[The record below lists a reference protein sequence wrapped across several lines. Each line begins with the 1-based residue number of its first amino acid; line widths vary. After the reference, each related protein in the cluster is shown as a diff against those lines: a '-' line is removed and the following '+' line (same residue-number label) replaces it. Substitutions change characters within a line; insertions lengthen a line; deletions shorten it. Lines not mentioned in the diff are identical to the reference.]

1 MQKILRL
8 LLCLFLLV
16 CAFIPA
22 GGFAAPAVEP
32 GSGFIVVADA
42 PAVDFY
48 TATQSGS
55 APLRVSF
62 YDRSEGTLPLRYLW
76 DFGDGSSSTE
86 QNPTHTYATNGK
98 YTVSLTVTN
107 SLGQDTKTLPDLI
120 AVGDPPVPHFSV
132 SSEGGNVPLTVV
144 FTDMTTGGAGS
155 WVWDFGDGTSAT
167 VQNPSHT
174 YTKPGI
180 YAVTLSVT
188 NEFGREQVIKSSLI
202 NTGVVPDAEF
212 IAETRQGD
220 PPLTVRFRD
229 FSAGH
234 PLAWLWDFGD
244 GATSTE
250 KDPVHTYTNEG
261 YYTTSLHIANAFGS
275 DSLTRPNHITV
286 GNPVSPISPDKP
298 EIVIPIVDKAK
309 PEGII
314 GLIREA
320 RGTTEKNLPTRGFI
334 PPQFMALA
342 AVLTSF
348 AFVFINILVS
358 NISLISQV
366 GSKILKFFIDLAGG
380 HAVEEL
386 SAKEI
391 ENRGIAVRQQEQHFF
406 GFSPVEVLVIEVAVI
421 MVALAFILADRAELT
436 LETVLIYVLVGAI
449 SVVLHDFAHRYFA
462 TRHGHDADT
471 RFWGLGTVIMFL
483 TAWLYGN
490 AFAQS
495 YRNLVKRQGED
506 EPRELGI
513 EMVAGPCVSIVLMVL
528 FLAILPLG
536 GLFAVAG
543 GVGFSI
549 NLITAVYSLMPIETM
564 DGGAV
569 WKWNRA
575 VYLALFIPMIAF
587 YFFTYMI
594 A

>member
-8 LLCLFLLV
+8 LPAVFLLV

-22 GGFAAPAVEP
+22 GGFAAPGVEP
-32 GSGFIVVADA
+32 GSGFIVVATV
-42 PAVDFY
+42 PVVDFY
-48 TATQSGS
+48 SATQTGTG
-55 APLRVSF
+55 PLRVSF
-62 YDRSEGTLPLRYLW
+62 FDRSEGTLPLRYLW
-76 DFGDGSSSTE
+76 NFGDGSTSFE

-107 SLGQDTKTLPDLI
+107 SFGQDTKTLPGFI
-120 AVGDPPVPHFSV
+120 AVGDPPVPQFSV
-132 SSEGGNVPLTVV
+132 SSSGGNVPLAVV
-144 FTDMTTGGAGS
+144 FTDMTTSGAGS
-155 WVWDFGDGTSAT
+155 WRWDFGDGSSAS
-167 VQNPSHT
+167 VQNPAHT

-180 YAVTLSVT
+180 YTVTLSVT
-188 NEFGREQVIKSSLI
+188 NEFGSEQITQSSLI
-202 NTGVVPDAEF
+202 NAGVVPDAEF

-229 FSAGH
+229 FSAGR

-244 GATSTE
+244 GTTSTE
-250 KDPVHTYTNEG
+250 KDPVHTYTKEG

-275 DSLTRPNHITV
+275 DSLTRPDHITV
-286 GNPVSPISPDKP
+286 GNPVSPTTPDQPEIVTPPAAEDKP
-298 EIVIPIVDKAK
+298 EGVID
-309 PEGII
+309 
-314 GLIREA
+314 LIREA

-348 AFVFINILVS
+348 AVVLINLMIS
-358 NISLISQV
+358 NIGMLSQV
-366 GSKILKFFIDLAGG
+366 GSKVLKFFIDLAGG

-391 ENRGIAVRQQEQHFF
+391 ERRGIAVRKQEQHFF

-436 LETVLIYVLVGAI
+436 LETVLIYILVGAI

-495 YRNLVKRQGED
+495 YRNLVKRQGEE

-528 FLAILPLG
+528 FLALIPLG